1 MATGFASVQRNATK
15 QDSGYKTLFERIT
28 ARTGGQQKTL
38 SWYLS
43 AVKAEASSYKKNFNK
58 YILNEK
64 SDKVGAVK
72 DQDANELRRYVV
84 QGHMYMFEYK
94 AKMKYLPYYDRFPLV
109 YVIKTLGK
117 GEFWGANLHYMT
129 PKKRI
134 QATRKLMQ
142 GRIDIP
148 KRCFHKY
155 LSAHVDTLYLD
166 LALVEWDT
174 AILLP
179 TEDFV
184 KNMNGMMF
192 PIEKETVWNDTN
204 ENFYD
209 KIRGQRIVK
218 GYGTKQSRE
227 MSQ

>member
-1 MATGFASVQRNATK
+1 MATGFASVQRNTTK
-15 QDSGYKTLFERIT
+15 QDSGYKTLFEKIT

-43 AVKAEASSYKKNFNK
+43 AVKAEASTYSKNFNK

-134 QATRKLMQ
+134 QATKKLME

-192 PIEKETVWNDTN
+192 PIEKEIVWNDTN

>member
-1 MATGFASVQRNATK
+1 MATGFASVQRNTTT
-15 QDSGYKTLFERIT
+15 QDSGYKTLFERIN
-28 ARTGGQQKTL
+28 ARTGGEKKTL
-38 SWYLS
+38 SWYIN

-148 KRCFHKY
+148 KKCFHKY
-155 LSAHVDTLYLD
+155 LTAHVDTLYLD

-227 MSQ
+227 MSR

>member
-1 MATGFASVQRNATK
+1 MATGFASVQRNTTK
-15 QDSGYKTLFERIT
+15 QDSGYKTLFEKIT

-43 AVKAEASSYKKNFNK
+43 AVKAEASTYSKNFNK

-134 QATRKLMQ
+134 QATKKLME

-192 PIEKETVWNDTN
+192 PIEKEIVWNDTN

-227 MSQ
+227 MSR

>member
-1 MATGFASVQRNATK
+1 MATGFASVQRNTTK

-38 SWYLS
+38 SWYIS
-43 AVKAEASSYKKNFNK
+43 AVKAEASAYNKNFNK

-134 QATRKLMQ
+134 QATKKLKE

-192 PIEKETVWNDTN
+192 PIEKETVWSDTN

>member
-1 MATGFASVQRNATK
+1 MATGFASVQRNTTT

-84 QGHMYMFEYK
+84 QGHLYMFEYK

-148 KRCFHKY
+148 KKCFHKY
-155 LSAHVDTLYLD
+155 LTAHVDTLYLD

-192 PIEKETVWNDTN
+192 PIEKETVWSDTN

-227 MSQ
+227 MSR

>member
-1 MATGFASVQRNATK
+1 MATGFASVQRNTTT

-148 KRCFHKY
+148 KKCFHKY
-155 LSAHVDTLYLD
+155 LTAHVDTLYLD

-192 PIEKETVWNDTN
+192 PIEKEIVWNDTN

-218 GYGTKQSRE
+218 GYGTKQSRD
-227 MSQ
+227 MSK

>member
-1 MATGFASVQRNATK
+1 MATGFASVQRNTTK

-134 QATRKLMQ
+134 QATKKLME

-192 PIEKETVWNDTN
+192 PIEKEIVWNDTN

>member
-1 MATGFASVQRNATK
+1 MATGFASVQRNTIT
-15 QDSGYKTLFERIT
+15 QDSEYQTLFEKIN
-28 ARTGGQQKTL
+28 ARTGGQKKTL
-38 SWYLS
+38 SWYIS

-84 QGHMYMFEYK
+84 QGHMYMFEYN

-134 QATRKLMQ
+134 QATRKLME

-148 KRCFHKY
+148 KKCFHKY
-155 LSAHVDTLYLD
+155 LTAHVDTLYLD

-192 PIEKETVWNDTN
+192 PIDKETVWNDTN

-227 MSQ
+227 MSR

>member
-1 MATGFASVQRNATK
+1 MATGFASVQRNNINTTPG
-15 QDSGYKTLFERIT
+15 STTLFERIS
-28 ARTGGQQKTL
+28 AKTGGEKKSL
-38 SWYLS
+38 AWYRA

-64 SDKVGAVK
+64 SDRVGAVQE
-72 DQDANELRRYVV
+72 QDANELRRYTV

-94 AKMKYLPYYDRFPLV
+94 AKMKHLPYFDKFPLV
-109 YVIKTLGK
+109 YVLKASRS
-117 GEFWGANLHYMT
+117 EFWGLNLHYMT

-134 QATRKLMQ
+134 QATKKLLQ
-142 GRIDIP
+142 GRIDFP

-155 LSAHVDTLYLD
+155 LQPHVDGLLLD
-166 LALVEWDT
+166 LAASEWDT

-184 KNMNGMMF
+184 KDMNGMAF
-192 PIEKETVWNDTN
+192 PIPKEDVWEETN

-209 KIRGQRIVK
+209 KIRGQRVVK
-218 GYGTKQSRE
+218 GYGTTKSRE
-227 MSQ
+227 MAK

>member
-1 MATGFASVQRNATK
+1 MATGFASVQRNTTT

-109 YVIKTLGK
+109 YVIKSLGK

-134 QATRKLMQ
+134 QATKKLME

-155 LSAHVDTLYLD
+155 LTAHVDTLYLD

-192 PIEKETVWNDTN
+192 PIEKETVWSDTN

-227 MSQ
+227 MSR

>member
-1 MATGFASVQRNATK
+1 MATGFASVQRNTTT

-134 QATRKLMQ
+134 QATKKLME

-148 KRCFHKY
+148 KKCFHKY
-155 LSAHVDTLYLD
+155 LTAHVDTLYLD

>member
-1 MATGFASVQRNATK
+1 MATGFASVQRNTTK

-38 SWYLS
+38 SWYIS
-43 AVKAEASSYKKNFNK
+43 AVKAEASAYNKNFNK

-134 QATRKLMQ
+134 QATKKLME

-192 PIEKETVWNDTN
+192 PIEKETVWSDTN

-227 MSQ
+227 ISQ

>member
-148 KRCFHKY
+148 KKCFHKY
-155 LSAHVDTLYLD
+155 LTAHVDTLYLD

>member
-1 MATGFASVQRNATK
+1 MATGFAAVQRNTVN
-15 QDSGYKTLFERIT
+15 QDPGYKTLFERIT
-28 ARTGGQQKTL
+28 ARTGGEKKSL
-38 SWYLS
+38 SWYRS
-43 AVKAEASSYKKNFNK
+43 AVKAEASAYKKNFNK

-148 KRCFHKY
+148 KKCFHKY
-155 LSAHVDTLYLD
+155 LTAHVDTLYLD

>member
-1 MATGFASVQRNATK
+1 MATGFASVQRNTIT

-38 SWYLS
+38 SWYIS

-155 LSAHVDTLYLD
+155 LTAHVDTLYLD

-227 MSQ
+227 MSR